1 MGKSRVS
8 IFQEESYKEGFRMAR
23 ENVIEKVCNKAM
35 EIVKRMGSND
45 KWDDVQESIRIN
57 KKLVLEI
64 NCIRSDDTGSALSF
78 EFYVIANGRD
88 VDGITTSALYD
99 SVIDDVKYLLNCCV

>member
-1 MGKSRVS
+1 
-8 IFQEESYKEGFRMAR
+8 MAR

-35 EIVKRMGSND
+35 EVVKRMGSND

-78 EFYVIANGRD
+78 EFYVMENGRD
-88 VDGITTSALYD
+88 IDGITTSTLYD
-99 SVIDDVKYLLNCCV
+99 KVIDDVKYLLNCCV